1 MLARP
6 DEAKRRT
13 HMAKITPSLPVTALL
28 MLGLAG
34 APAQAA
40 CIPPFCTPTFSH
52 TYVSAASGSD
62 ANSCAFG
69 APCRN
74 FQRAHDQTNDQG
86 VITVLDP
93 GDFGLL
99 TITKSIN
106 IMNDGGGEA
115 SIVVKGGA
123 TGITVN
129 GGAGAYVNLR

>member
-6 DEAKRRT
+6 HRTRRKAV
-13 HMAKITPSLPVTALL
+13 MIKITPSWLATTLL
-28 MLGLAG
+28 TLGLAA
-34 APAQAA
+34 APVWAG
-40 CIPPFCTPTFSH
+40 CNPPFCTPTFSH

-62 ANSCAFG
+62 GNNCGLG

-74 FQRAHDQTNDQG
+74 FQRAHDQTNEQG

-115 SIVVKGGA
+115 SILVKGGA
-123 TGITVN
+123 TGITIN
-129 GGAGAYVNLR
+129 GGA